1 MQGFRE
7 FLQTSRGKLTAAALA
22 GVALLVFG
30 LVYRAHFSTSA
41 AGRASA
47 DRMFICSQ
55 TGKTFRHTL
64 HIGQTIPV
72 KSPHSGKMTGY
83 EADSCYWTREGTVK
97 AEPVYV
103 YVAQR
108 WGGSGPTFCP
118 DCGRLVRPLNP
129 APFEGAKPP
138 PTAAEYQARNGGGM
152 PEER

>member
-1 MQGFRE
+1 MQGLRE
-7 FLQTSRGKLTAAALA
+7 FLQTSRGKIAAAVLGAAALL
-22 GVALLVFG
+22 ALL
-30 LVYRAHFSTSA
+30 LVYRACFSTSP

-47 DRMFICSQ
+47 DRVFICSQ
-55 TGKTFRHTL
+55 TGKTFRRTL
-64 HIGQTIPV
+64 RIGQTIPV

-83 EADSCYWTREGTVK
+83 EADLCYWTREGTVK

-108 WGGSGPTFCP
+108 WGGGGPTFCP